1 MRKIKIQSIL
11 AAIAGL
17 LLATGCS
24 SSFLD
29 TDPTDAVSSEKVPVP
44 ENAEALVNG
53 AWYNLFDYSST
64 YANIGY
70 RALQCL
76 DDMMASDVVS
86 RPKYGFNS
94 SYQFNDIAIPSDGRT
109 SFAWYL
115 IYKTIDNCNTAI
127 SIKGDSE
134 ALRQAQGQALAL
146 RAFCYLHL
154 VQHYQFTYLKDKDAP
169 CVPIYTEP
177 TTSTTE
183 PKGKSTVAQVYQRI
197 FDDLNLAQEY
207 LEGYVR
213 KGDGQKFKPNADVIN
228 GLLARAYLLTGQW
241 GEAAKAAEA
250 ARKGYSLMT
259 TTAEYEGFNNIS
271 NKEWIW
277 GSPQTLSQS
286 DASYNFYYLDA
297 TYVGAY
303 SSFMAD
309 PHLKD
314 TFVEG
319 DIRLPLFQWMRE
331 GYLGYKKFHMRA
343 DDTADLV
350 LMRAAEM
357 YLIEAEAN
365 VRDGMKLSQAVIPL
379 NTLRNARGVVD
390 YDVAGKSR
398 EDVINEILLERR
410 RELWGEGFGITD
422 ILRTQKAVER
432 TALSEEMQKTEV
444 DCWQEGGGFA
454 KRNPLGHWFLSFPNG
469 KAFSEN
475 SSYYLYAIPEK
486 EMNANPN
493 L

>member
-94 SYQFNDIAIPSDGRT
+94 SYQFDDIAISSNSRT
-109 SFAWYL
+109 EFAWYL
-115 IYKTIDNCNTAI
+115 MYKTIDNCNTAL

-134 ALRQAQGQALAL
+134 ELRKAQGQALAL

-177 TTSTTE
+177 SNNTTV

-197 FDDLNLAQEY
+197 FEDLALAQDY
-207 LEGYVR
+207 LKNYVR
-213 KGDGQKFKPNADVIN
+213 SGDNQKFKPD
-228 GLLARAYLLTGQW
+228 LA
-241 GEAAKAAEA
+241 
-250 ARKGYSLMT
+250 
-259 TTAEYEGFNNIS
+259 TAEYEGFNNIS
-271 NKEWIW
+271 NQEWIW
-277 GSPQTLSQS
+277 GFPQIPSQS

-454 KRNPLGHWFLSFPNG
+454 KRNPLGHWFLRFPDTTPFT
-469 KAFSEN
+469 AN
-475 SSYYLYAIPEK
+475 STYYLYAIPQK
-486 EMNANPN
+486 EINANPN